1 MLKKGYQCWVVI
13 VNGQALAVFDNLA
26 PAEKYI
32 KNHNLEN
39 ATISRSIYL

>member
-1 MLKKGYQCWVVI
+1 MLKKGYQVWVVI
-13 VNGQALAVFDNLA
+13 WNNEALAVFDNLA

-32 KNHNLEN
+32 KTHNIEN